1 MTTQSNTAG
10 ALSVD
15 SEDYP
20 ALYQSANN
28 ASSDAQTL
36 HLRTTYSYLILMVVG
51 ALFAAYSAK
60 STAVTIISAVFFMTT
75 LGISLLS
82 EWKRHDKVW
91 YKGRAVAESIKTRS
105 WRYMMNA
112 EPYSVTDPP
121 IKAQH
126 EFCNDLAEILSQNNT
141 LSEFMGNGAVSYD
154 AVTDKMKWVRNL
166 DTPTRLAVYK
176 EHRIEE
182 QRLWYSKKSVENRI
196 MGKRWFRVMV
206 ILHSLAIILLLVQ
219 IGYPKLSNLPIEA
232 IIVGATGVLTWI
244 QVKRY
249 QDNSTVYAFT
259 AHEIVLIRQKSDGIT
274 TDKELSDFV
283 KDAENAF
290 SREHTMWVARK
301 DVSG

>member
-1 MTTQSNTAG
+1 MTTQSNTAT
-10 ALSVD
+10 AITVD
-15 SEDYP
+15 SRDFP
-20 ALYQSANN
+20 SLYKSADD
-28 ASSDAQTL
+28 ASAEAQTA
-36 HLRTTYSYLILMVVG
+36 HLRTTYAYLILMVIG
-51 ALFAAYSAK
+51 ALFATYSTK
-60 STAVTIISAVFFMTT
+60 SPEVAIVSALFFIVT

-82 EWKRHDKVW
+82 AWKRYDKVW
-91 YKGRAVAESIKTRS
+91 YKGRAVAESIKTRT

-112 EPYSVTDPP
+112 EPYFVTDPP

-126 EFCNDLAEILSQNNT
+126 EFCDDLAEILKQNNT
-141 LSEFMGNGAVSYD
+141 LSEFMGDSTVTPD
-154 AVTDKMKWVRNL
+154 AVTEKMKWVRGL
-166 DTPTRLAVYK
+166 DTQARLLVYK

-182 QRLWYSKKSVENRI
+182 QRLWYTKKSVENRKL
-196 MGKRWFRVMV
+196 GKRWFWVMLL
-206 ILHSLAIILLLVQ
+206 LHGLAIAFLLVQ
-219 IGYPKLSNLPIEA
+219 IAYPKLTYLPIEA

-259 AHEIVLIRQKSDGIT
+259 AHEIVLIKQKSDGIL

-301 DVSG
+301 DVSN